1 MFCSMLSGI
10 VSGAAGCIIQV
21 EAELRSGLPYFT
33 MVGRLSNEAKESRHR
48 VESALRALGCPLP
61 PMKVTVNLSPADIRK
76 TGTAFDLPIAAAVMA
91 GLNYI
96 PFTKEPPICLLGELG
111 LDGTV

>member
-61 PMKVTVNLSPADIRK
+61 PMKVTVNLSPADQKDRNCI
-76 TGTAFDLPIAAAVMA
+76 
-91 GLNYI
+91 
-96 PFTKEPPICLLGELG
+96 
-111 LDGTV
+111 

>member
-1 MFCSMLSGI
+1 M
-10 VSGAAGCIIQV
+10 
-21 EAELRSGLPYFT
+21 
-33 MVGRLSNEAKESRHR
+33 
-48 VESALRALGCPLP
+48 ESALRALGCPLP

-111 LDGTV
+111 LDGSVHGIRQCPAHHHGRKKAGHPAVYGSL